1 MYNSHSLTHCC
12 AWPAEGRSVLHI
24 ERSWPAIQAAPTD
37 RPVSSSNCCSQFL
50 PTLATHFSRAVPCK
64 YTQYC
69 LIVRTK
75 FQNFSADNTLGPSM
89 WEGVQC
95 IRVWGWAPY
104 WHFYGYASALS
115 SGSSSCDV
123 AQQSVLSGCSES
135 AVNKVKSTLTVRWR
149 LSTDR
154 LCTVWCYQSASDIS
168 PDT

>member
-37 RPVSSSNCCSQFL
+37 RPTSSSTCCSQFL

-89 WEGVQC
+89 WEGVEC

-104 WHFYGYASALS
+104 WGLS
-115 SGSSSCDV
+115 PLLAFLWLRVCTVIRKLKLRRSPTV
-123 AQQSVLSGCSES
+123 S
-135 AVNKVKSTLTVRWR
+135 AVWMQWVS
-149 LSTDR
+149 
-154 LCTVWCYQSASDIS
+154 CEQSEIYADCEMTSVYW
-168 PDT
+168 